1 MSTSAKDLRV
11 APIDAWAA
19 KAFVRRVHYSGSTTQ
34 NSQLHLGVFLGD
46 RLAGAM
52 QFGPSLDKS
61 KIVGL
66 VRATPWNGF
75 LELNRLAFTDELPRN
90 SESRAIGVAM
100 RMIRKN
106 YPHIQ
111 WVISFADATQC
122 GDGTIYRASGFVLT
136 GINKNKTIWEFA
148 GDTFSHLSLT
158 TGGGGRGG
166 AEKRR
171 ALEIGLR
178 EQQKPLRLT
187 DLSLRLGG
195 QAMINKVSKGAAIR
209 ETGASSMKPFKELGF
224 KPAIGFQL
232 RYIYFLDPTAKDRLT
247 VPILPFSAI
256 ADRGAGMYRGQARA
270 KQAMAEHHSAQRR
283 GSSDPHAPIERV
295 G

>member
-1 MSTSAKDLRV
+1 LRGLLQLMSTSAKDLRV
-11 APIDAWAA
+11 APISAFAA
-19 KAFVRRVHYSGSTTQ
+19 RAFVRRVHYSGSTTQ

-46 RLAGAM
+46 RLEGAM

-61 KIVGL
+61 KIMGL
-66 VRATPWNGF
+66 VRDTPWNGF

-100 RMIRKN
+100 RMIRKS

-111 WVISFADATQC
+111 WVVSFADGTQC

-136 GINKNKTIWEFA
+136 GINKNKTIWERPA
-148 GDTFSHLSLT
+148 DDPSKP
-158 TGGGGRGG
+158 
-166 AEKRR
+166 AER
-171 ALEIGLR
+171 I
-178 EQQKPLRLT
+178 T
-187 DLSLRLGG
+187 DLTLRLGG
-195 QAMINKVSKGAAIR
+195 QAMINKLGGKAIR
-209 ETGASSMKPFKELGF
+209 ETGASSMTPFKALGF
-224 KPAIGFQL
+224 KPAVGFQL
-232 RYIYFLDPTAKDRLT
+232 RYMYFLDPTAKDRLT

-283 GSSDPHAPIERV
+283 GSSDPHAPEQQV
-295 G
+295 T

>member
-19 KAFVRRVHYSGSTTQ
+19 KAFVRRVHYSGSSTQ

-46 RLAGAM
+46 RLEGAM

-66 VRATPWNGF
+66 VRDTPWNGF
-75 LELNRLAFTDELPRN
+75 LELNRLAFTDDLPRN

-111 WVISFADATQC
+111 WVISFADGTQC
-122 GDGTIYRASGFVLT
+122 GDGTIYRASGFLLT
-136 GINKNKTIWEFA
+136 GITKNKTIWE
-148 GDTFSHLSLT
+148 
-158 TGGGGRGG
+158 RP
-166 AEKRR
+166 AEDPT
-171 ALEIGLR
+171 
-178 EQQKPLRLT
+178 KPSLRLT

-195 QAMINKVSKGAAIR
+195 QAMINKVSKTKGAAIR

-232 RYIYFLDPTAKDRLT
+232 RYIFFLDPTAKDRLT
-247 VPILPFSAI
+247 VPILPFSTI
-256 ADRGAGMYRGQARA
+256 ADIGAGMYRGQARA
-270 KQAMAEHHSAQRR
+270 KQAMAGDPLAQRR
-283 GSSDPHAPIERV
+283 GSGDPHAPDQQVIDGDTRAQADTDASEIAARQS
-295 G
+295 